1 MQVENKQYAGL
12 VADLLPNIRIMQTLG
27 LFLHKLSDSPGFH
40 KNLYSCMHLGLFF
53 FQFGAMALNLSRNTG
68 DVNELTHNT
77 ITVLHFLHT
86 LTKFIYVSLSNKSV
100 YRYNRIFID
109 NMN

>member
-27 LFLHKLSDSPGFH
+27 LFMHRFSSSPGFMQTI
-40 KNLYSCMHLGLFF
+40 YSSIHLGLFF
-53 FQFGAMALNLSRNTG
+53 LQFAAMSVNLVKNTG
-68 DVNELTHNT
+68 DVDELTANT

-86 LTKFIYVSLSNKSV
+86 LTKFIYVSMASRGV
-100 YRYNRIFID
+100 YR
-109 NMN
+109 